1 MRQQLPG
8 GVGLDDRM
16 PSGSREPKGRPK
28 KETRDVMTV
37 SLHNPAR
44 TYDTT
49 SHHPVTAAA
58 KRTLASTPARLRW
71 MHGTAGHNAE
81 AAEWKTIRT
90 WPSGHVRVMRSQR
103 RHPFYFCNLRYWL
116 KKEGLPLPSPVN
128 IHCQNG

>member
-49 SHHPVTAAA
+49 SHHPAF
-58 KRTLASTPARLRW
+58 PAGDSLPVFFARADRRLPR
-71 MHGTAGHNAE
+71 
-81 AAEWKTIRT
+81 
-90 WPSGHVRVMRSQR
+90 
-103 RHPFYFCNLRYWL
+103 
-116 KKEGLPLPSPVN
+116 LPSCLPAFSSL
-128 IHCQNG
+128 

>member
-37 SLHNPAR
+37 SLHNPVR

-49 SHHPVTAAA
+49 SHHPVTG
-58 KRTLASTPARLRW
+58 TP
-71 MHGTAGHNAE
+71 G
-81 AAEWKTIRT
+81 K
-90 WPSGHVRVMRSQR
+90 QR
-103 RHPFYFCNLRYWL
+103 RRRCFP
-116 KKEGLPLPSPVN
+116 GVPAGDSLP
-128 IHCQNG
+128 GFFRAG